1 MDQELIAQIER
12 IVDSRVA
19 ALLGPTPYDLRLKK
33 GIQKIATL
41 SRLAGVHAQTLRKY
55 ERGEIHQLHESSYV
69 NFGLIACVLGC
80 SRDDYAAAVQRQVQR
95 QRAYSR

>member
-1 MDQELIAQIER
+1 MDQELIAHIER

-41 SRLAGVHAQTLRKY
+41 SKLAGVHAQTVRKY
-55 ERGEIHQLHESSYV
+55 ERGEVQQLHESSYV
-69 NFGLIACVLGC
+69 NFGLIAQVLGC
-80 SRDDYAAAVQRQVQR
+80 STNDYAAAVQRQVQR
-95 QRAYSR
+95 QRAAR